1 MVAQVSANADEVTNE
16 RYLRLFSR
24 QIYQNLTWKA
34 LVFVAKSKQ
43 TVDGIQSWTVSP
55 RRPKEHLILLLLS
68 NDITRTTPTK
78 PSHENSQ
85 DVSFGDVLILT
96 GQETDGAWEP
106 APYFFWEGEG
116 GPVEE
121 EEIIHF
127 SYKNHNFFWILTAI
141 LTVLK
146 QKRQIRCCGKKLLLF
161 FFKFFFFPRLF
172 TDSKYIRWC
181 SATSGD
187 KKSSY

>member
-1 MVAQVSANADEVTNE
+1 MKSVSF
-16 RYLRLFSR
+16 RC
-24 QIYQNLTWKA
+24 
-34 LVFVAKSKQ
+34 KSKQ

-78 PSHENSQ
+78 PCHENSQ

-96 GQETDGAWEP
+96 DQETDGAWEP
-106 APYFFWEGEG
+106 TPYFFWEGG
-116 GPVEE
+116 GDPVE

-127 SYKNHNFFWILTAI
+127 SYKNHNFFWILRAI